1 MAEVRELS
9 DGPIVLPTRLRVSM
23 GRAERSA
30 GHQRSKTLGIPFVA
44 ILSLVFFLLARAV
57 DGVAES
63 TGFLT
68 AALLGIWMVLAALG
82 DLLLSLPKTVSVIA
96 RTASVVLTPPWAG
109 LTAISLLGALVWLSL
124 ARLWLVPEQ
133 WTGPLDYPRIVIILG
148 PLVGLVLIAEALWRL
163 RRPAGLTLSER
174 GLTGVRAGP
183 QFFLPWAAIGSVSV
197 AEGKK
202 RRLLVLTAADGPGMV
217 AISGGLVG
225 GDTYAVATVINYY
238 LHHPEERGRLSDGL
252 DAVRHVDAEVS
263 AGRFDGV

>member
-1 MAEVRELS
+1 
-9 DGPIVLPTRLRVSM
+9 M
-23 GRAERSA
+23 GRTERSA
-30 GHQRSKTLGIPFVA
+30 GHQRNKTLGIPFAAV
-44 ILSLVFFLLARAV
+44 ISLGLLFGAFAVKSAVEAMVFV
-57 DGVAES
+57 
-63 TGFLT
+63 TGAFVGAWL
-68 AALLGIWMVLAALG
+68 IVM
-82 DLLLSLPKTVSVIA
+82 LLLELRWTRPKTVSVVA
-96 RTASVVLTPPWAG
+96 NTEGAVFAPPWAALLTMNLVLG
-109 LTAISLLGALVWLSL
+109 LVLLSL
-124 ARLWLVPEQ
+124 AQLWLVPEQ
-133 WTGPLDYPRIVIILG
+133 WTYLPNYPRSIIVFGPLM
-148 PLVGLVLIAEALWRL
+148 GLAVIAEALWRL

-225 GDTYAVATVINYY
+225 GDVYAVATVINYY

-263 AGRFDGV
+263 AGRFDGT